1 MTFFCAVL
9 RPYPIMYSRVLD
21 ACFFFFYVVMNLLRE
36 RGFEIVSIVLFFL
49 PYFIDQA
56 KNVLSRILQG
66 EIAETPF
73 IKKKKKTKRK
83 KKNEGNWGFYPFVI
97 IATSIGCSRRH
108 GIAS

>member
-1 MTFFCAVL
+1 
-9 RPYPIMYSRVLD
+9 MYSSVLD

-56 KNVLSRILQG
+56 KNLLSRILQG

-73 IKKKKKTKRK
+73 IKKKKKDEEK
-83 KKNEGNWGFYPFVI
+83 KKKKTK
-97 IATSIGCSRRH
+97 AIGVFIH
-108 GIAS
+108 LLLLLLP

>member
-1 MTFFCAVL
+1 
-9 RPYPIMYSRVLD
+9 
-21 ACFFFFYVVMNLLRE
+21 MNLLRE

-56 KNVLSRILQG
+56 KNLLSRILQG

-73 IKKKKKTKRK
+73 IKKKKKDEEKKK